1 MRTIIDLPDHQVAAL
16 ATLGQ
21 KSGKPR
27 AELIRQAV
35 DLYLREQQVDTASAF
50 GLWTQ
55 HSKKTDGVAYQKSL
69 RAEWQ

>member
-16 ATLGQ
+16 ASLGQ

-35 DLYLREQQVDTASAF
+35 DLYLREQHVDTSGAF
-50 GLWTQ
+50 GLWKQ
-55 HSKKTDGVAYQKSL
+55 HGKKTDGVTYQKRL
-69 RAEWQ
+69 RDEWR